1 MNPAFQPSL
10 FRSFFL
16 GGFECSTL
24 RRADG
29 RRLDLIAGTRHDL
42 SAEEDYRQLTEHG
55 IHAARDGVRCGDVPF
70 DVEEEEAALP
80 ALSR

>member
-55 IHAARDGVRCGDVPF
+55 IHAARDGVRCT
-70 DVEEEEAALP
+70 AM
-80 ALSR
+80 SRSMLRKRRRRCPP